1 MEPVTHR
8 TSKKE
13 QQIASKSVASLSHTA
28 AVISEQ
34 KPDTVKIKIR
44 ETGDFIT
51 VPKKAFDLLF
61 TILNNMAAGKSFS
74 IIPSDAEITTQQAAD
89 MLNVSR
95 PHIVKLVEEGTI
107 PYKMVGSHRRILIAD
122 LIEYDRKLK
131 EQRDASLKIL
141 AEQTQELNLGYEP
154 AEKKLIKPI
163 LYHSFE
169 EKEQIEKELLAAMP
183 DEKRNAVAVSLMS
196 IFHQPAGRKKPARK
210 RSRKK

>member
-1 MEPVTHR
+1 MEPVTHK

-28 AVISEQ
+28 AAISEQ

-61 TILNNMAAGKSFS
+61 RILNNMAEGKSFS
-74 IIPSDAEITTQQAAD
+74 VIPSDAEITTQQAAD

-95 PHIVKLVEEGTI
+95 PHIVKLVEEGAI
-107 PYKMVGSHRRILIAD
+107 PYKMVGSHRRILFAD
-122 LIEYDRKLK
+122 LIAYNRKLK
-131 EQRDASLKIL
+131 ERPDAIVKIL
-141 AEQTQELNLGYEP
+141 GEQAQQ
-154 AEKKLIKPI
+154 AAKKQLIKPI

-169 EKEQIEKELLAAMP
+169 EKAQIEKELLATMP
-183 DEKRNAVAVSLMS
+183 EEKRNAIAVSLMS
-196 IFHQPAGRKKPARK
+196 IFHQPARRKKPARK
-210 RSRKK
+210 RSTKK